1 MILSKKS
8 VRMASIRRWIGV
20 AACVAMLAGPGFAAA
35 QSRNAAGPRKPR
47 HEVPSR
53 QRFLLDKSVFIT
65 ADFEHR
71 TVPTELAKWMR
82 ARGIAAS
89 NAFNK
94 AKGRI
99 SFVRVKTIEGAAGND
114 AWRMEVGTRQI
125 TVSFTTENSLKH
137 AVEAVKNAVRRGETD
152 GKFYIQGG
160 VTIDWGTR
168 TAARDHDATADAA
181 TSLRPVSDLE
191 AAVKRL
197 GGKSRE
203 VYLILVNSD
212 SWRME
217 SPSLAMAGSTQR
229 LYPTDGYYS
238 IRQLRLLAD
247 AARKSQVE
255 IIPTLELF
263 AENKPLVAAFG
274 HSIFSVEGMRFVR
287 AAIEDCVEIL
297 RPNKICLGR
306 LSNEADMRYL
316 EFISDLAAM
325 LNVELVII
333 ES

>member
-1 MILSKKS
+1 MILAKKRGRNRP
-8 VRMASIRRWIGV
+8 VRWWIGALFFV
-20 AACVAMLAGPGFAAA
+20 AALVGPDGAAA
-35 QSRNAAGPRKPR
+35 QSRNTAGARKPR
-47 HEVPSR
+47 QTVQTR

-65 ADFEHR
+65 SDFEHR
-71 TVPTELAKWMR
+71 NTPTELAKWMR
-82 ARGIAAS
+82 TRGIAAS

-94 AKGRI
+94 AKGKI
-99 SFVRVKTIEGAAGND
+99 VFVRVQAIDGAAGND
-114 AWRMEVGTRQI
+114 AWRMEVGTRLV
-125 TVSFTTENSLKH
+125 TVSFTTENSLRY
-137 AVEAVKNAVRRGETD
+137 AVEALKNAVERDESD
-152 GKFYIQGG
+152 GKYYIQGG
-160 VTIDWGTR
+160 TTTDWGAR
-168 TAARDHDATADAA
+168 TTARDREATADAA

-197 GGKSRE
+197 GGKSKE

-217 SPSLAMAGSTQR
+217 SPSLELAGPAKR

-238 IRQLRLLAD
+238 VRQLRLLAD

-263 AENKPLVAAFG
+263 AENRPLVSAFG

-297 RPNKICLGR
+297 KPNKICLGR
-306 LSNEADMRYL
+306 LSKQADMRYL
-316 EFISDLAAM
+316 EFISDLASM
-325 LNVELVII
+325 LDVELVII